1 MAFYCVSS
9 LKQQSRV
16 DMYSLYSDTYFL
28 DSEPT
33 VQGRHVLTVLR
44 HIFSWFWANSPGF
57 KCTIYCTWAEQ
68 ANHYTTH
75 FNAYRNVDYNVYLIS
90 GKTSSEFGNDMYIL
104 KWSSSSTKGNSI
116 EILLSLRKV
125 WKEVIRG
132 RKSKKNR
139 QHNGQKDK
147 QRSTK
152 YYTENERLSNVNP
165 TKNRGWTQM
174 LRKVKFRYRCE
185 WISWFD

>member
-1 MAFYCVSS
+1 VGFTLLNLS
-9 LKQQSRV
+9 
-16 DMYSLYSDTYFL
+16 FL
-28 DSEPT
+28 
-33 VQGRHVLTVLR
+33 
-44 HIFSWFWANSPGF
+44 FSWFWANSPGF
-57 KCTIYCTWAEQ
+57 KRTIYCTWSEQ
-68 ANHYTTH
+68 ANHYTTHFNAYRNDMCLSTASTCLPWTVGSEPRKYVSEYSEYMSTLDNHYTTH

-90 GKTSSEFGNDMYIL
+90 GKTSSEFVNDMYIL
-104 KWSSSSTKGNSI
+104 KWHSSSSKGNSI

-165 TKNRGWTQM
+165 TKNRGWIQM
-174 LRKVKFRYRCE
+174 LKLV
-185 WISWFD
+185 